1 MASATRKWETLG
13 FVQRVR
19 ANASIDERPRKYLH
33 RCVKLLRLPQE
44 DDWLAF
50 FSLKR
55 EYGSRRKRVDADD
68 DGEVEGDVD
77 EDYIVDTS
85 IPVDFNKVIVRG
97 DGEEP
102 LPRFR
107 RNIPTW
113 TAHRTLPNILRE
125 VVHDFGTK
133 GMSLV
138 VSTPRSSRFHLTSM

>member
-1 MASATRKWETLG
+1 
-13 FVQRVR
+13 
-19 ANASIDERPRKYLH
+19 
-33 RCVKLLRLPQE
+33 
-44 DDWLAF
+44 
-50 FSLKR
+50 
-55 EYGSRRKRVDADD
+55 
-68 DGEVEGDVD
+68 
-77 EDYIVDTS
+77 
-85 IPVDFNKVIVRG
+85 VDFNKVIVRG

-138 VSTPRSSRFHLTSM
+138 VSTPPIFTVSSHVDVGDQRNSLWDVLSPPGRATDGTPC